1 MLLSKQTISKPFT
14 KERMPNRIAIF
25 TDLDGTLIRHEDYSF
40 APVKSLLR
48 KLQFKH
54 IPVVLASSKTR
65 AEIEHYRREMKLADP
80 FIVENGGAIVIPN
93 NYFETRYLRRHQ
105 AHVRSYAD
113 SSCVELGRPYA
124 ELVQALNEIQAE
136 TQVPL
141 IGFHEMDLD
150 QIIQHTGL
158 DRRQARLAAQR
169 EYDEPFLI
177 PGDPT
182 PGTVRKVRQQAT
194 RQGFRVVKGGRFYHL
209 TGKSNKGRAVRILIQ
224 LYRMAHQ
231 IQVFIGLGDSENDLS
246 LLQNVT
252 VPILMAKSDGTFDAT
267 ILRRMPGVKRAL
279 AGPAGWLQIVSAL
292 LRQQTT

>member
-1 MLLSKQTISKPFT
+1 
-14 KERMPNRIAIF
+14 MPNRIAIF

-80 FIVENGGAIVIPN
+80 FIVENGGAIVIPKD
-93 NYFETRYLRRHQ
+93 YFESRYLRRHQ
-105 AHVRSYAD
+105 VHLRSQAN
-113 SSCVELGRPYA
+113 SVCVELGRPYA
-124 ELVQALNEIQAE
+124 ELVQALTEIRAE
-136 TQVPL
+136 ARVPL
-141 IGFHEMDLD
+141 VGFHEMDLD
-150 QIIQHTGL
+150 QIIEHTCL
-158 DRRQARLAAQR
+158 NRQQARLAAQR

-177 PGDPT
+177 SGNPSPE
-182 PGTVRKVRQQAT
+182 TVRKVRQLAI

-209 TGKSNKGRAVRILIQ
+209 TGKSNKGRAVRVLIQ

-252 VPILMAKSDGTFDAT
+252 IPILMAKQDGTFDAT
-267 ILRRMPGVKRAL
+267 ILRRMPSVKRAL
-279 AGPAGWLQIVSAL
+279 AGPVGWLQIVSTL
-292 LRQQTT
+292 LQQQTT

>member
-1 MLLSKQTISKPFT
+1 MQ
-14 KERMPNRIAIF
+14 NRIVIF
-25 TDLDGTLIRHEDYSF
+25 TDLDGTLIRHEDHSF
-40 APVKSLLR
+40 APVRSLLR
-48 KLQFKH
+48 KLQFRH

-65 AEIEHYRREMKLADP
+65 AEIEHYRGEMNLADP
-80 FIVENGGAIVIPN
+80 FIVENGGAIVIPKD
-93 NYFETRYLRRHQ
+93 YFEPRYLRRYQ
-105 AHVRSYAD
+105 TYV
-113 SSCVELGRPYA
+113 SSEANSICVKLGRPYA
-124 ELVQALNEIQAE
+124 ELVQALKEIGAE
-136 TQVPL
+136 ARVPL
-141 IGFHEMDLD
+141 VGFHEMNLD

-177 PGDPT
+177 PGNPSA
-182 PGTVRKVRQQAT
+182 GTVRKVRQLAI
-194 RQGFRVVKGGRFYHL
+194 RRGFRVVKGGRFCHL

-231 IQVFIGLGDSENDLS
+231 IPVFIGLGDSENDLS

-252 VPILMAKSDGTFDAT
+252 VPILMAKPDGTFDAT
-267 ILRRMPGVKRAL
+267 ILRRMPGAKRAL